1 MWPPPR
7 SISVGRYSAPRGVR
21 RWHCSTMDLSVL
33 VDELG
38 ISNDALSSKAAE
50 YVRVSK
56 MRVRNLGDA
65 EICRNVVCLHLAST
79 L

>member
-1 MWPPPR
+1 
-7 SISVGRYSAPRGVR
+7 
-21 RWHCSTMDLSVL
+21 MDLSVL